1 MKQIAGSKGKVHLYP
16 NFDKLSMSFNELL
29 QEACG
34 ELVYLFIP
42 SFLWLQQTIWCK
54 LLVQNS
60 QHCTCCIVPPLG
72 ITKRLQE

>member
-42 SFLWLQQTIWCK
+42 SFL
-54 LLVQNS
+54 
-60 QHCTCCIVPPLG
+60 
-72 ITKRLQE
+72 